1 MMSIFNEARLET
13 WNELKGLSDEKLNQK
28 PSAEEWS
35 IREVLDHLK
44 KIDMTA
50 QKMLKER
57 VKDAPIKEIEEKP
70 LEVAQDRNNKRKA
83 PSHLEPAHD
92 FISGSQMKRELDVV
106 REQLTAAIA
115 SLTEEDFERVL
126 PHPVFQELT
135 VRQWIDFIGHH
146 EKRHLSQMKEIKEK
160 IERA

>member
-70 LEVAQDRNNKRKA
+70 LEVAQD
-83 PSHLEPAHD
+83 L
-92 FISGSQMKRELDVV
+92 
-106 REQLTAAIA
+106 
-115 SLTEEDFERVL
+115 SLI
-126 PHPVFQELT
+126 H
-135 VRQWIDFIGHH
+135 I
-146 EKRHLSQMKEIKEK
+146 
-160 IERA
+160 